1 MGLVINPLN
10 PVQMKKTVKTLV
22 LLTILLFF
30 LGSADAQLK
39 LPSVNGVGN
48 DVKKVIE
55 DYPNR
60 FINLM
65 GEVMLQHA
73 QSTDYHCNFK
83 VNGAEETFITR
94 YSAKREGVVSW
105 QALMLTTDDFDEV
118 KKKFRS
124 FYNQLNNL
132 PVSVD
137 QKHFRLKGEYK
148 LPQEEMKFTAVLFS
162 LDPADEAAK
171 KLKVELSLQYQAPM
185 EWRIKILVYDRE
197 REDDERGKA
206 VEE

>member
-1 MGLVINPLN
+1 M
-10 PVQMKKTVKTLV
+10 VQKKH
-22 LLTILLFF
+22 LLPGIL
-30 LGSADAQLK
+30 
-39 LPSVNGVGN
+39 P
-48 DVKKVIE
+48 
-55 DYPNR
+55 
-60 FINLM
+60 
-65 GEVMLQHA
+65 
-73 QSTDYHCNFK
+73 
-83 VNGAEETFITR
+83 
-94 YSAKREGVVSW
+94 KREGVVSW

-132 PVSVD
+132 PVSVG
-137 QKHFRLKGEYK
+137 QKLFRLKGEYK

-197 REDDERGKA
+197 REDDERGKT